1 MKILYKYRAWWFV
14 LWRCVSALYSL
25 NTTNTYKLLVIWFVT
40 SALFCLVLPLA
51 SGGSSVQLL
60 PLPSVAAVW
69 VGFILGVHFV
79 WGLLGGRGW
88 AGFWGFYVCVCVLV
102 LALEMQWMF
111 WTLPA
116 HISLKSAHSVGS
128 LLLTQLWFWLNTEEK
143 GEEKVLWSLQLH
155 TLILRFC
162 FLPVMTLLTCLSV
175 AWKNT

>member
-1 MKILYKYRAWWFV
+1 MVVCLMEMCECIVPFKYNKHLQASCDLICYFCSVLLGLTLSLRWLICAITATPCCGSCLGWLYFGGA
-14 LWRCVSALYSL
+14 
-25 NTTNTYKLLVIWFVT
+25 
-40 SALFCLVLPLA
+40 FCL
-51 SGGSSVQLL
+51 GT
-60 PLPSVAAVW
+60 
-69 VGFILGVHFV
+69 F
-79 WGLLGGRGW
+79 GGRGW